1 MGRPR
6 CDPIDV
12 AGVLDALAC
21 GRTTPFQAYREYAS
35 TAARPYARAS
45 WEGILK
51 QARQSGQ
58 DCPHGVLAVTPLR
71 QAQRELDPASLD
83 AASDAYWEQFL
94 RIKSRILTT
103 VADNASLRVK
113 GARSSYATRSRH
125 HKNPAARSNRPRHR
139 LRRYASATSCRE
151 GRTRSRTDPRSSCSD
166 YRKLRNPAR

>member
-12 AGVLDALAC
+12 PTVLSALAS
-21 GRTTPFQAYREYAS
+21 GRLTPFHAYREYAA

-51 QARQSGQ
+51 QARRSRQ
-58 DCPHGVLAVTPLR
+58 DCPHSVLAVTPLG

-94 RIKSRILTT
+94 RIKSRVLTT
-103 VADNASLRVK
+103 VHDNASLRVK
-113 GARSSYATRSRH
+113 GGA
-125 HKNPAARSNRPRHR
+125 
-139 LRRYASATSCRE
+139 LIVC
-151 GRTRSRTDPRSSCSD
+151 DPFTPS
-166 YRKLRNPAR
+166 